1 MQAGAASEAE
11 SVDILYVEDDAAL
24 RETSCELLREEGFRV
39 AEVGDGA
46 AALAYLGQ
54 GHRPALVIL
63 DLQMPVMGGYEFI
76 AHLRS
81 DPRFADMPVLVVSA
95 VAQSGVLAGPDGVVA
110 YLSKPFEI
118 EALIGYVRRFAR
130 RRATA

>member
-1 MQAGAASEAE
+1 MQAGAAFGAE
-11 SVDILYVEDDAAL
+11 SVDILYVEDDAPL

-63 DLQMPVMGGYEFI
+63 DLQMPVMDGYEFI

-95 VAQSGVLAGPDGVVA
+95 VAQSGILAGPDGVVA

-118 EALIGYVRRFAR
+118 QALIGYVRRFAR
-130 RRATA
+130 RRGH

>member
-1 MQAGAASEAE
+1 MPAGPPSEAE
-11 SVDILYVEDDAAL
+11 SVDILYVEDDLEL
-24 RETSCELLREEGFRV
+24 RETSCELLREEGFQV

-54 GHRPALVIL
+54 GHRPSLVIL
-63 DLQMPVMGGYEFI
+63 DLQMPVMSGYEFI

-81 DPRFADMPVLVVSA
+81 DSRFADTPVLVVSA
-95 VAQSGVLAGPDGVVA
+95 VVQSGILAGPNGVVA

-130 RRATA
+130 RRGR

>member
-1 MQAGAASEAE
+1 MPADPGSVDER
-11 SVDILYVEDDAAL
+11 VDILYVEDDVAL
-24 RETSCELLREEGFRV
+24 RESSCELLRAEGFQV
-39 AEVGDGA
+39 AEAGDGA

-54 GHRPALVIL
+54 GHHPSLVIL

-81 DPRFADMPVLVVSA
+81 DPRFVDTPVLVVSA
-95 VAQSGVLAGPDGVVA
+95 IAQSGILAGPDGVVA

-118 EALIGYVRRFAR
+118 EALIGYIRRFAR
-130 RRATA
+130 RKSR